1 MSHPPS
7 LSPEPQTRFFP
18 EGRPSRGTLL
28 LAGFASLLLL
38 GVAFSLDSWAVE
50 WVRAEA
56 NGWGKWF
63 AGRVGFWGDWF
74 GVVAIGGAAWG
85 VGRFRKNA
93 RIQRTV
99 LLMGICAA
107 VSGLSANVV
116 RGISGRARPFSE
128 SAPGWY
134 GPTKGARLAKSSHQ
148 FQAFPS
154 AHTAVVAGF
163 FAPMALVCVRSRRS
177 RKALLGCGVAFAGT
191 ALMAWARVWAGAHH
205 ISDVTASSLLGL
217 WLAFWMLKRSGHRLN
232 SPPPQP

>member
-18 EGRPSRGTLL
+18 EGRPSFGGLF
-28 LAGFASLLLL
+28 LAAAASLLLL
-38 GVAFSLDSWAVE
+38 GIAFRLDSWAVE
-50 WVRAEA
+50 WVRSEA
-56 NGWGKWF
+56 HGWGKWF

-74 GVVAIGGAAWG
+74 GVVALGGVAWG
-85 VGRFRKNA
+85 FGRFRKNV
-93 RIQRTV
+93 RFQRTV

-116 RGISGRARPFSE
+116 RGLGGRARPFSE
-128 SAPGWY
+128 AAPGWY
-134 GPTKGARLAKSSHQ
+134 GPARGARLAKSSHQ

-163 FAPMALVCVRSRRS
+163 LAPMALVCARSRRP
-177 RKALLGCGVAFAGT
+177 RKAFLGGLLALAGT

-205 ISDVTASSLLGL
+205 VSDVTASSLLGL
-217 WLAFWMLKRSGHRLN
+217 WLAFWMLKRFGHRLN
-232 SPPPQP
+232 SPPDRR